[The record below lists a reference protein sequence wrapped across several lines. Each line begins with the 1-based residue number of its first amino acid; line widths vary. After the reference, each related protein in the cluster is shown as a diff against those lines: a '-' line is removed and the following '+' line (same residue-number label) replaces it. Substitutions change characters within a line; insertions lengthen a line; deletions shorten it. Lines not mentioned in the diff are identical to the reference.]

1 MLVSSWQHN
10 GNKKSDSP
18 YYLNNEKNANTLN

>member
-10 GNKKSDSP
+10 GNKKSDSR
-18 YYLNNEKNANTLN
+18 YYLNNENNADTLS